1 MNSVNT
7 KFLVLLFVGLFFNL
21 PVWSQISEETKND
34 ETLTKGIEILR
45 KYIIE
50 GGSWYVDQPLL
61 DENVKGLIHF
71 VEDEPVDSVLKN
83 IVNVLDSNRNF
94 VSRLPESVP
103 DSLSV
108 PGFYPNFLLEKD
120 IEKLGVQLQNYYQK
134 KQIVVPEEITSNLKD
149 RLPLIPEGKAMQL
162 FSNSTYSIPENL
174 QIPDV
179 IPDSMLNSSE
189 NFRALEVKDS
199 LRNLYIE
206 NKRVAYNDSI
216 VNSYID
222 SLILDIKTKQFVQD
236 FETRKKRMVDS
247 VNVNNYEILKAYND
261 SIINAVNDSIFT
273 ILSTLVEY
281 ADYIDTTQISIIN
294 LAGDSTNIPLKNDT
308 EKYTRVWLKNAQ
320 NDSLSILVKNTDKR
334 SMQMMIDDGITFTRF
349 KAKET
354 KQFDFTTLE
363 KEINDFN
370 GIANIYQIE
379 TPWRIGG
386 DGSIGF
392 SQTYLQ
398 NWKKGGQ
405 SAISSL
411 LVLKGFANY
420 SREDGK
426 IKLENNAEIRNGWI
440 KPGGKGSEVQKNDDK
455 FEVTSRF
462 SVSAFK
468 RWYYSAEFNFETQF
482 FRGYR
487 YPTESNPDP
496 ISTFF
501 SPART
506 FFKIGMEYK
515 PNSNFSLLLSPLT
528 IKNVYVRDTTLI
540 NQTNFGIEP
549 NRKSFWEPG
558 LNADVKFKKRLTD
571 DISYETKYK
580 MFINYKAPFRKFDIN
595 WENQMDMRLN
605 DYINLRL
612 MVHLIYDDDVL
623 FPVYDANDVKIGDEP
638 KLQVKEFLTIGFV
651 YKINHK
657 ILKTKRIR

>member
-1 MNSVNT
+1 MNSVNS
-7 KFLVLLFVGLFFNL
+7 KFLVLLFVGLFLNL
-21 PVWSQISEETKND
+21 PVWSQVSEETRND

-45 KYIIE
+45 KYFLE

-83 IVNVLDSNRNF
+83 IVNVLDSNRIF
-94 VSRLPESVP
+94 VARLPENVA

-108 PGFYPNFLLEKD
+108 PGFYPYLLLEKD
-120 IEKLGVQLQNYYQK
+120 IEKAGVQLQNFYQN
-134 KQIVVPEEITSNLKD
+134 KQIIVPEEFTSNLED
-149 RLPLIPEGKAMQL
+149 RLPLIPEGKGMQL
-162 FSNSTYSIPENL
+162 FSNSVYSIPENL

-189 NFRALEVKDS
+189 NFRELQVKDS
-199 LRNLYIE
+199 LRSLYIE

-216 VNSYID
+216 VNSYVD
-222 SLILDIKTKQFVQD
+222 SLILDIKSKQFVQD
-236 FETRKKRMVDS
+236 FESRKKRMVDS

-261 SIINAVNDSIFT
+261 SIVNAVNDSIFT

-294 LAGDSTNIPLKNDT
+294 LAGDSTNIPLKNNT
-308 EKYTRVWLKNAQ
+308 KTYTRVWLKNAQ

-334 SMQMMIDDGITFTRF
+334 GMQIVIDDGITFTRF

-354 KQFDFTTLE
+354 KQFDFTTLA

-370 GIANIYQIE
+370 GVANIYELE

-386 DGSIGF
+386 DGSVGF

-420 SREDGK
+420 SRDDGK

-440 KPGGKGSEVQKNDDK
+440 KPGGKGSEIQKNDDN
-455 FEVTSRF
+455 FEITSRF

-496 ISTFF
+496 ISTFL

-528 IKNVYVRDTTLI
+528 IKNVYVRDTMLI
-540 NQTNFGIEP
+540 DQTKFGVEA

-558 LNADVKFKKRLTD
+558 LNADVKFRKRLTD
-571 DISYETKYK
+571 DISFETKYK

-638 KLQVKEFLTIGFV
+638 KLQVKEFLTVGFV
-651 YKINHK
+651 YRINHK
-657 ILKTKRIR
+657 VLKTKRVR